1 LIDAVIDLS
10 HHNGLAIDFRAAAAG
25 GVLGVIHKATQ
36 GAAGLDPTWAAHR
49 ADALAAGLRF
59 GSYHFGDGSDGAGQA
74 RHFLQSV
81 GPRPGELLALDLEDN
96 PAGPSMTLE
105 EARAFVTAVQGA
117 VGRWPALY
125 SGHTLKGM
133 LGGRPDPVLASCPLW
148 LAQYGPSAV
157 LPCGWASWTL
167 WQWTDG
173 SASEP
178 TPGVGHCD
186 RDRFAGD
193 AAALDA
199 FWDRVSG

>member
-10 HHNGLAIDFRAAAAG
+10 HHNGLALDFRAAAAG
-25 GVLGVIHKATQ
+25 GILGVIHKATQ
-36 GAAGLDPTWAAHR
+36 GAAGLDPTWEAHR
-49 ADALAAGLRF
+49 AAALAAGLRF

-74 RHFLQSV
+74 RHFLQTV
-81 GPRPGELLALDLEDN
+81 GPRPGELLALDLEGN

-105 EARAFVTAVQGA
+105 EARAFVTAVNDA

-133 LGGRPDPVLASCPLW
+133 LGGRPDPVLANCPLW
-148 LAQYGPSAV
+148 LAQYGPAAV
-157 LPCGWASWTL
+157 LPCGWTSWTL

-173 SASEP
+173 ASGEP

-193 AAALDA
+193 PAALGA
-199 FWDRVSG
+199 FWDRVSP